1 MLCGGLYSFHLTS
14 VTVFRYLCFYKIDMT
29 HSAEIFHVFFYKTPP
44 YDTCSFP
51 RSPFLDTAKPD
62 GKVAE
67 VWRADSGG
75 EDDSNDH

>member
-1 MLCGGLYSFHLTS
+1 MWWAVQFSPHIRNS
-14 VTVFRYLCFYKIDMT
+14 VPLSLLLQDRHDPFCRNIPRL
-29 HSAEIFHVFFYKTPP
+29 FYKTPP

-75 EDDSNDH
+75 KDDSNDH